1 MSGLLVFPHL
11 TRQKPAVAS
20 PKDLRSVATG
30 FGAPPGRRLLIH
42 DEAVL
47 AVRQDNA
54 VGLQG
59 VLGGDEAV
67 LDIAADELGVAFERV
82 SVAPAAGELQDQAL
96 PGGDALLA
104 FGVGG
109 FAGGRA
115 DRTRGAVP
123 AAEHPGGRDTADA
136 AWEGRRRE
144 AIALGPGAH
153 PTAGEE
159 DVGEGLAVRLL
170 ARDLGVPQAVGP
182 LGEDPLR
189 DHLREGAV
197 DEPR

>member
-11 TRQKPAVAS
+11 TRQEPTVAG

-30 FGAPPGRRLLIH
+30 FGAPPGRRLLVH

-54 VGLQG
+54 VGVQG
-59 VLGGDEAV
+59 VLGGDETV
-67 LDIAADELGVAFERV
+67 LDVAADELGVAFERV

-104 FGVGG
+104 FGVEG

-123 AAEHPGGRDTADA
+123 AAEHTGGREAGAVVHGGEGPGWATLLAADTELHLLAEA
-136 AWEGRRRE
+136 A
-144 AIALGPGAH
+144 AVAACALG
-153 PTAGEE
+153 
-159 DVGEGLAVRLL
+159 VR
-170 ARDLGVPQAVGP
+170 A
-182 LGEDPLR
+182 
-189 DHLREGAV
+189 
-197 DEPR
+197 

>member
-11 TRQKPAVAS
+11 TRQELVFAS

-30 FGAPPGRRLLIH
+30 FGAPPGRRLLVH

-67 LDIAADELGVAFERV
+67 LDVAADELGVAFERV

-96 PGGDALLA
+96 PGGGAF
-104 FGVGG
+104 FGVGGEG
-109 FAGGRA
+109 FAGGRT
-115 DRTRGAVP
+115 DR
-123 AAEHPGGRDTADA
+123 
-136 AWEGRRRE
+136 
-144 AIALGPGAH
+144 
-153 PTAGEE
+153 
-159 DVGEGLAVRLL
+159 
-170 ARDLGVPQAVGP
+170 
-182 LGEDPLR
+182 
-189 DHLREGAV
+189 
-197 DEPR
+197 